1 MAWLKISTSTELV
14 RFRTNDIVF
23 IHADGNYSDVYLLNG
38 KSRKLTFKLHYLDE
52 ALQRIE
58 SKKFVRVGRSLVVN
72 KDFISVINLP
82 DCRLLLNDYRMVQ
95 YDIKASKEAL
105 KELKALMEEEG
116 GKA

>member
-1 MAWLKISTSTELV
+1 MV
-14 RFRTNDIVF
+14 RFRTDDIVF

-58 SKKFVRVGRSLVVN
+58 SKKFVRVGKSLVVN
-72 KDFISVINLP
+72 KDFIALINLP
-82 DCRLLLNDYRMVQ
+82 DHRLLLNDYRMAQ
-95 YDIKASKEAL
+95 YDINASKEAL
-105 KELKALMEEEG
+105 KELKTLLEEEG